1 MPLSFLVRQ
10 QGILALEST
19 EIREVEEVNVYISMT
34 SRDHLTQK
42 LLHDLFSSLFTPE
55 EKKRCC
61 QPHLGRYSTFLL
73 IRCSFAQF
81 FYFIITQCSWLLSFT
96 SIPTLP
102 PELDQIILTC
112 RKSQL
117 TSVFSKEIFSFIAGK
132 WKDWPQG
139 WDWAPRLRRN
149 NCPLQNNLFIPAVVF
164 TETQYLWIPENL
176 RLSEFWAY
184 PARKVIVGKENWKWC
199 CWVTGEKSIPCNSTA
214 NQEVLFQQWRC
225 RDHIYGPCTS
235 KP

>member
-61 QPHLGRYSTFLL
+61 QPHLGHYSTFLL

-149 NCPLQNNLFIPAVVF
+149 NIVHSRIICSFL
-164 TETQYLWIPENL
+164 LWCSL
-176 RLSEFWAY
+176 RLNTYESLKISDFLSSGHTQL
-184 PARKVIVGKENWKWC
+184 GK
-199 CWVTGEKSIPCNSTA
+199 
-214 NQEVLFQQWRC
+214 
-225 RDHIYGPCTS
+225 
-235 KP
+235 